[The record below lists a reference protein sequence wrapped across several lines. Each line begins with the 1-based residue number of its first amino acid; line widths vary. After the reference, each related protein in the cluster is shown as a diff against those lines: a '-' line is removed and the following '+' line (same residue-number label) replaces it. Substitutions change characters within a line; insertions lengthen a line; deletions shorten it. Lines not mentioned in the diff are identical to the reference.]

1 MSKYLKPPRQLCFL
15 NTQKCYSIWR
25 QVDHGYSRTILSI
38 RRAKKKKKSP
48 ERSFILTKNHSRSA
62 TGTGHSAVV
71 HHLVTEPRE
80 YRQIITPHDPFPFH
94 PTLRKQPAEG
104 LGLQEN
110 LERVDWEAGTTTKT
124 TLEFPQKATVDD
136 QLRTC
141 LYSHL
146 FSLQVSISETLVAL
160 SFSDIRC

>member
-1 MSKYLKPPRQLCFL
+1 MDILEDKLTMDILEQYFQYAE
-15 NTQKCYSIWR
+15 QK
-25 QVDHGYSRTILSI
+25 
-38 RRAKKKKKSP
+38 KKKKKSP

-80 YRQIITPHDPFPFH
+80 YRQIISPYDPFPFH

-110 LERVDWEAGTTTKT
+110 LERVD
-124 TLEFPQKATVDD
+124 
-136 QLRTC
+136 
-141 LYSHL
+141 
-146 FSLQVSISETLVAL
+146 
-160 SFSDIRC
+160 